1 MRGGRYAVSTGLKAS
16 LTLPSPLKRARRP
29 GSANDHPQT
38 QSCKPSRIFLNPNC
52 AFPHPNGNPWKQTI
66 SAHRSPLTSNQPSVP
81 TKVSRATWV
90 GLAVALFAMV
100 AIRQVFVF
108 FVPETTF
115 ASAILKES
123 LIWVSALALIVII
136 RRGEHLPMRS
146 IGLGTARWWKSIL
159 WGFII
164 AIVSAVV
171 IGALAYLT
179 GYGHGPGSAAFEK
192 LPLWLITAI
201 VFRAGVVEELFYRG
215 YAIERLQM
223 IGLGRFW
230 SVAIPLVIFSLG
242 HWSGGAANILIA
254 FAAGLILT
262 GFYLWR
268 RDLVANMI
276 GHGLVDFVANVL
288 PKLFS

>member
-1 MRGGRYAVSTGLKAS
+1 METNNLAAA
-16 LTLPSPLKRARRP
+16 LPFA
-29 GSANDHPQT
+29 
-38 QSCKPSRIFLNPNC
+38 
-52 AFPHPNGNPWKQTI
+52 
-66 SAHRSPLTSNQPSVP
+66 SNQPSIA
-81 TKVSRATWV
+81 TKVSRATWA
-90 GLAVALFAMV
+90 GLTIALFAML
-100 AIRQVFVF
+100 AIRQVIAF

-115 ASAILKES
+115 ASALLKES

-136 RRGEHLPMRS
+136 RRGEHLPLRS
-146 IGLGTARWWKSIL
+146 IGLGAARWWKSIL
-159 WGFII
+159 SGLVI
-164 AIVSAVV
+164 ATVLAVV
-171 IGALAYLT
+171 LGALAHLT

-192 LPLWLITAI
+192 LPLWLISAI
-201 VFRAGVVEELFYRG
+201 VFRAGMVEELFYRG
-215 YAIERLQM
+215 YAIERLHM

-230 SVAIPLVIFSLG
+230 SIAIPLVIFSLG

-268 RDLVANMI
+268 RDLAANMI

>member
-1 MRGGRYAVSTGLKAS
+1 METDNAGAPFGLTS
-16 LTLPSPLKRARRP
+16 
-29 GSANDHPQT
+29 T
-38 QSCKPSRIFLNPNC
+38 QS
-52 AFPHPNGNPWKQTI
+52 
-66 SAHRSPLTSNQPSVP
+66 SVS
-81 TKVSRATWV
+81 TKVSPATWA
-90 GLAVALFAMV
+90 GLAISLFALLI
-100 AIRQVFVF
+100 IRQVVGF
-108 FVPETTF
+108 FIPEPTF
-115 ASAILKES
+115 ASTVLKES
-123 LIWVSALALIVII
+123 LIWVSAVALIVII
-136 RRGEHLPMRS
+136 RRGEHLPLRS

-164 AIVSAVV
+164 AIVSAVAV
-171 IGALAYLT
+171 LAIAHLT

-215 YAIERLQM
+215 YAIERLQS

-242 HWSGGAANILIA
+242 HWTGGAANMLIA
-254 FAAGLILT
+254 FVAALILT

-288 PKLFS
+288 PKLFA

>member
-1 MRGGRYAVSTGLKAS
+1 MET
-16 LTLPSPLKRARRP
+16 
-29 GSANDHPQT
+29 ANLAAQLRFAP
-38 QSCKPSRIFLNPNC
+38 
-52 AFPHPNGNPWKQTI
+52 
-66 SAHRSPLTSNQPSVP
+66 NQPSAS

-90 GLAVALFAMV
+90 GLAISLFAMV

-108 FVPETTF
+108 FVPGTTF
-115 ASAILKES
+115 ASALLKES
-123 LIWVSALALIVII
+123 LIWLSAVALIVII
-136 RRGEHLPMRS
+136 WRGERLPMRS

-159 WGFII
+159 WGFVI
-164 AIVSAVV
+164 ATVSAVT

-215 YAIERLQM
+215 YAIERLHM
-223 IGLGRFW
+223 IGVGRFW

-268 RDLVANMI
+268 RDLTANMI

>member
-1 MRGGRYAVSTGLKAS
+1 METDNVGAPFG
-16 LTLPSPLKRARRP
+16 
-29 GSANDHPQT
+29 
-38 QSCKPSRIFLNPNC
+38 
-52 AFPHPNGNPWKQTI
+52 
-66 SAHRSPLTSNQPSVP
+66 LTSNQSSVSK
-81 TKVSRATWV
+81 KVSRATWA
-90 GLAVALFAMV
+90 GLAISLFAMV
-100 AIRQVFVF
+100 VIRQAFVF

-115 ASAILKES
+115 TSAILKEA
-123 LIWVSALALIVII
+123 LIWLNAVALIVII

-146 IGLGTARWWKSIL
+146 IGLGAARWWKSIL

-171 IGALAYLT
+171 VGALAYVT
-179 GYGHGPGSAAFEK
+179 SYGHGPGSSAFEK

-215 YAIERLQM
+215 YAIERLRM
-223 IGLGRFW
+223 IGLGRVW

-288 PKLFS
+288 PALFS

>member
-1 MRGGRYAVSTGLKAS
+1 METDNVGA
-16 LTLPSPLKRARRP
+16 TL
-29 GSANDHPQT
+29 G
-38 QSCKPSRIFLNPNC
+38 
-52 AFPHPNGNPWKQTI
+52 
-66 SAHRSPLTSNQPSVP
+66 LTSNQSSVS
-81 TKVSRATWV
+81 TKVSRATWG
-90 GLAVALFAMV
+90 GLAISLFAMV
-100 AIRQVFVF
+100 AIRQLFVF

-115 ASAILKES
+115 TSAILKEA
-123 LIWVSALALIVII
+123 LIWLNAIALIVII
-136 RRGEHLPMRS
+136 RRGEHLPMSS
-146 IGLGTARWWKSIL
+146 IGLGTARRWKSIL

-171 IGALAYLT
+171 VGALAHLT

-230 SVAIPLVIFSLG
+230 SIAIPLVIFSLG

-262 GFYLWR
+262 GFFLWR

-276 GHGLVDFVANVL
+276 GHGLIDFVANVL

>member
-1 MRGGRYAVSTGLKAS
+1 MQTDNVGAS
-16 LTLPSPLKRARRP
+16 FALTPE
-29 GSANDHPQT
+29 
-38 QSCKPSRIFLNPNC
+38 
-52 AFPHPNGNPWKQTI
+52 
-66 SAHRSPLTSNQPSVP
+66 QPSVP
-81 TKVSRATWV
+81 TKVSKATWA
-90 GLAVALFAMV
+90 GLALSLFAML

-115 ASAILKES
+115 GSAVLKEV

-136 RRGEHLPMRS
+136 RRGEHLSLRS
-146 IGLGTARWWKSIL
+146 IGIGTAHWWKSIL
-159 WGFII
+159 WGFVI
-164 AIVSAVV
+164 ASVSALV
-171 IGALAYLT
+171 IGGLAALT
-179 GYGHGPGSAAFEK
+179 HYGHGPGSAAFEK

-215 YAIERLQM
+215 YAIERLQL
-223 IGLGRFW
+223 IGLGQFL

-254 FAAGLILT
+254 LAAGLILT

-276 GHGLVDFVANVL
+276 GHVLVDFVANVL

>member
-1 MRGGRYAVSTGLKAS
+1 MTSM
-16 LTLPSPLKRARRP
+16 
-29 GSANDHPQT
+29 QT
-38 QSCKPSRIFLNPNC
+38 DNLGA
-52 AFPHPNGNPWKQTI
+52 AFP
-66 SAHRSPLTSNQPSVP
+66 LTPEQPSVP
-81 TKVSRATWV
+81 TKVSPATWA
-90 GLAVALFAMV
+90 GLAISLFAMV
-100 AIRQVFVF
+100 VIRQVFVF
-108 FVPETTF
+108 FVPEATIT
-115 ASAILKES
+115 SAILKEA
-123 LIWVSALALIVII
+123 LIWVSAVALLVII
-136 RRGEHLPMRS
+136 RRGEHLSLRS
-146 IGLGTARWWKSIL
+146 IGIGTARWWKSIL

-164 AIVSAVV
+164 AVVSMAVV
-171 IGALAYLT
+171 GALVYVT

-215 YAIERLQM
+215 YSIERLRLV
-223 IGLGRFW
+223 GFGRFW

>member
-1 MRGGRYAVSTGLKAS
+1 MQTDNVGAS
-16 LTLPSPLKRARRP
+16 FALTPER
-29 GSANDHPQT
+29 
-38 QSCKPSRIFLNPNC
+38 
-52 AFPHPNGNPWKQTI
+52 
-66 SAHRSPLTSNQPSVP
+66 PSVP
-81 TKVSRATWV
+81 TRVSRATWA
-90 GLAVALFAMV
+90 GLAISLFAMV
-100 AIRQVFVF
+100 VIRQVFAF
-108 FVPETTF
+108 FVPEITF
-115 ASAILKES
+115 ASAVLKEA
-123 LIWVSALALIVII
+123 LIWVGALALIVII

-171 IGALAYLT
+171 VGALAYLT
-179 GYGHGPGSAAFEK
+179 GYGNGPGSSAFEK

-215 YAIERLQM
+215 YAIERLRM
-223 IGLGRFW
+223 IGLGRVW
-230 SVAIPLVIFSLG
+230 SVVIPLVIFSLG

-268 RDLVANMI
+268 RDLVANVI

>member
-1 MRGGRYAVSTGLKAS
+1 MQTDNVSA
-16 LTLPSPLKRARRP
+16 
-29 GSANDHPQT
+29 
-38 QSCKPSRIFLNPNC
+38 
-52 AFPHPNGNPWKQTI
+52 AF
-66 SAHRSPLTSNQPSVP
+66 ALTSEPSSLPVR
-81 TKVSRATWV
+81 VSRATWA
-90 GLAVALFAMV
+90 GLAIALLAMV
-100 AIRQVFVF
+100 VIRQAFVF
-108 FVPETTF
+108 FVPEPTF
-115 ASAILKES
+115 
-123 LIWVSALALIVII
+123 VSALLKEALIWLNAVALIVII
-136 RRGEHLPMRS
+136 RRGEGLLLRS

-171 IGALAYLT
+171 VGALAYLT

-201 VFRAGVVEELFYRG
+201 VFRAGVVEEFFYRG
-215 YAIERLQM
+215 YAIERLRM
-223 IGLGRFW
+223 IGLGRVW

-254 FAAGLILT
+254 FAAGLIMT
-262 GFYLWR
+262 VFYLWR

>member
-1 MRGGRYAVSTGLKAS
+1 MQTDNVGAS
-16 LTLPSPLKRARRP
+16 FALTP
-29 GSANDHPQT
+29 G
-38 QSCKPSRIFLNPNC
+38 
-52 AFPHPNGNPWKQTI
+52 
-66 SAHRSPLTSNQPSVP
+66 QPSLP
-81 TKVSRATWV
+81 TKVSRATWL
-90 GLAVALFAMV
+90 GLAISLFAMV
-100 AIRQVFVF
+100 AIRQMFVLLG
-108 FVPETTF
+108 PETTF
-115 ASAILKES
+115 GSAILKEA

-136 RRGEHLPMRS
+136 RRGEHLSLRS

-159 WGFII
+159 GGFII
-164 AIVSAVV
+164 AFVSAVV
-171 IGALAYLT
+171 VGALVYLT

-215 YAIERLQM
+215 YAIERLQL

-230 SVAIPLVIFSLG
+230 SVVIPLVIFSLG

-262 GFYLWR
+262 VFYLWR

-288 PKLFS
+288 PKLLS